1 MIGKIAGEIFSQGIS
16 SLNEKVSSERGNINT
31 VFKRIAGHPV
41 KIIASFLSAPI
52 LIAKIAWQA
61 KNPTRRF
68 VAFFG
73 LLLSI
78 LLAYGAATLIGSL
91 VGALFIAS
99 HVGILVGIG
108 FFLGTGISIYLS
120 VIFSILTLNS
130 VAFLF
135 LKLSSQDVLDYLSE
149 IST

>member
-99 HVGILVGIG
+99 HVGIG